1 MAEDSEIVTTIPG
14 VAANGP
20 SALYPSLE
28 SWPTNAYLFPS
39 LMSAHEEIEISRREA
54 VRQARQVERRSE
66 TIRGG
71 LDRKVNTLVGAD
83 LFPRLQPDWRTL
95 GFDAVEGPKWAAE
108 YARIGEALFKS
119 WAIDRRKICDAE
131 GHHTFGGLMWMAM
144 RNAAGPDG
152 ETFGIIHYDVMRQRR
167 LGTPWATTVT
177 VLDPLRVE
185 TPPEYAGNPNVV
197 EGKLLDDYGRMLGFY
212 FNKMPRGPVG
222 LTDMSY
228 GYCPREN
235 SVGRPMGWHYFS
247 KHRGAAQR
255 GITSLINILKRSQ
268 MLDKFDGA
276 TLGAAIV
283 AAAMATYVKTKGTP
297 EEAQENLAPAGTD
310 GRAVLNRFGF
320 YDKLKLRIGPQRIP
334 VLPLEDEIMIS
345 SADRSA
351 GDPSKFR
358 NGFMRDFAS
367 ALNTTAE
374 SLSLDYSQVN
384 YSSARAAL
392 VDIWRG
398 IVAERSLFCTSV
410 PSLVLDAVL
419 EECVVKGWLP
429 LPPGKPNFN
438 QEREAYTRCVWTGP
452 AMGWVD
458 PMKEASAAVLRTNP
472 TGPLSTLTRE
482 ASAQGMS
489 FDEIVDERA
498 REQETLKAAGLLP
511 EALPPG
517 QQPGQDPAGTGANEN
532 APPNEQ
538 RRGEG

>member
-1 MAEDSEIVTTIPG
+1 MADDGEIVTTVPG
-14 VAANGP
+14 MPYKGAA
-20 SALYPSLE
+20 SLYPGLE
-28 SWPTNAYLFPS
+28 SFPQNAYLFPS
-39 LMSAHEEIEISRREA
+39 LMTAHEEIEISRREA
-54 VRQARQVERRSE
+54 VRQARQAERRSE

-95 GFDAVEGPKWAAE
+95 GFDAQTGPAWAAE

-144 RNAAGPDG
+144 RNVSGPDG
-152 ETFGIIHYDVMRQRR
+152 ETFGIIHYDVLRQRR

-177 VLDPLRVE
+177 VLDPMRVE
-185 TPPEYAGNPNVV
+185 SPPEYSGRTDVV
-197 EGKLLDDYGRMLGFY
+197 EGKLLDAYGRMLGFY
-212 FNKMPRGPVG
+212 FNKMPRGPAG
-222 LTDMSY
+222 INDLDY
-228 GYCPREN
+228 GFCPREN
-235 SVGRPMGWHYFS
+235 TVGRPMGWHYFS

-297 EEAQENLAPAGTD
+297 EEAKENLAPAGSD
-310 GRAVLNRFGF
+310 GADVLGRFGF
-320 YDKLKLRIGPQRIP
+320 YNKLKLRIGPQRIP
-334 VLPLEDEIMIS
+334 VLPLEDEIIIS
-345 SADRSA
+345 AADRST

-367 ALNTTAE
+367 AMNTTAE

-398 IVAERSLFCTSV
+398 IVAERSLFCSSV
-410 PSLVLDAVL
+410 PSLILDAVI

-429 LPPGKPNFN
+429 LPEGKPSFN

-458 PMKEASAAVLRTNP
+458 PLKEASAAVMRTNP
-472 TGPLSTLTRE
+472 AGPLSTLTRE
-482 ASAQGMS
+482 AAAQGMS

-498 REQETLKAAGLLP
+498 REEETLKAAGLKQD
-511 EALPPG
+511 LPPPS
-517 QQPGQDPAGTGANEN
+517 PGQSSAPGGGADEN